1 MMTEQRA
8 MQLRAERDREIAAEE
23 AKFDPTLTIARPQHD
38 LYSKALSAIKEHQTC
53 LAVQAAFEDCDA
65 AEIMLHGV
73 RYVRRADGQPD
84 KPGTVRAPGVRRQ
97 FGSNRKQRWAGI

>member
-1 MMTEQRA
+1 MMTHLQNERN
-8 MQLRAERDREIAAEE
+8 AELERE
-23 AKFDPTLTIARPQHD
+23 AKAFNATISQARPQHD
-38 LYSKALSAIKEHQTC
+38 LYSKALAALKDHETC
-53 LAVQAAFEDCDA
+53 NIVQERFDTSDA

-84 KPGTVRAPGVRRQ
+84 KPGTVRSPGVRRQ